1 MSSRPDPKVIE
12 TALLGG
18 ETVYTREQAIELAA
32 ADPELAG
39 RIWRALGFPT
49 QSDDTVIF
57 TESDVEALRLAT
69 GLLDDGVLDEEAVV
83 RFARAMGQ
91 TMARLADWQTSILST
106 LLFREGEGADGAGPL
121 MNQVKELLPDVERLL
136 LHIWRRQLAASTAR
150 TLAVMSN
157 GGDGVPNYYPLIVG
171 FADLVSFTTLSRE
184 LDEVE
189 LAEVVEGFEAT
200 AADIVASGGGRVV
213 KTLGDEVLY
222 VADDPVKA
230 ADIALRLASGVKT
243 HVEVPDVRVGLST
256 GPVLTLHGDV
266 FGTTVNRS
274 SRLTSFAR
282 PGTVLIDED
291 LARSLEDTEGLQVVK
306 VRARHAHGLGL
317 IQPYT
322 LRRNFE
328 PGGLA

>member
-1 MSSRPDPKVIE
+1 MSSRPDPKAIE
-12 TALLGG
+12 SALLGG
-18 ETVYTREQAIELAA
+18 EAVYTREQAIELAG
-32 ADPELAG
+32 ADAELAG
-39 RIWRALGFPT
+39 RIWRALGFPN
-49 QSDDTVIF
+49 QGDDTVTF
-57 TESDVEALRLAT
+57 AESDVESLRIANT
-69 GLLDDGVLDEEAVV
+69 LLQEGVLDEEGVV

-106 LLFREGEGADGAGPL
+106 LIFREGEDSVSPL
-121 MNQVKELLPDVERLL
+121 MNRVKELLPDVERLL
-136 LHIWRRQLAASTAR
+136 LHIWRRQLSASAAR

-157 GGDGVPNYYPLIVG
+157 GQDTVPNYYPLVVG

-189 LAEVVEGFEAT
+189 LAGVVEGFEAT

-213 KTLGDEVLY
+213 KTLGDEILY
-222 VADDPVKA
+222 VADSPAEA

-243 HVEVPDVRVGLST
+243 HVEVPDVRVGLAS

-282 PGTVLIDED
+282 PGTVLIDEN
-291 LARSLEDTEGLQVVK
+291 LAESLADVEGLQVVQ

-317 IQPYT
+317 IQPYA

-328 PGGLA
+328 PAG

>member
-1 MSSRPDPKVIE
+1 MPSRPDPKAIE
-12 TALLGG
+12 SALLGG
-18 ETVYTREQAIELAA
+18 EAVYTREQAVELAG

-39 RIWRALGFPT
+39 RVWRALGFPT
-49 QSDDTVIF
+49 LGDDTIIF
-57 TESDVEALRLAT
+57 AESDVEALRIAHS
-69 GLLDDGVLDEEAVV
+69 LLEEGVLDEEGVV

-106 LLFREGEGADGAGPL
+106 LIFQDGGEDLANSPL

-157 GGDGVPNYYPLIVG
+157 GSDIIPNYYPLIVG

-184 LDEVE
+184 LDEME
-189 LAEVVEGFEAT
+189 LAGVVEGFEAT
-200 AADIVASGGGRVV
+200 AADIIASGGGRVV
-213 KTLGDEVLY
+213 KTLGDEVLF
-222 VADDPVKA
+222 VADSPTQA

-243 HVEVPDVRVGLST
+243 HVEVPDVRVGVAY

-282 PGTVLIDED
+282 PGTVLIDEG
-291 LARSLEDTEGLQVVK
+291 LARTSKGW
-306 VRARHAHGLGL
+306 RGSRWCRSG
-317 IQPYT
+317 
-322 LRRNFE
+322 
-328 PGGLA
+328 PGTRTVSA

>member
-1 MSSRPDPKVIE
+1 MPSRPDPKAIE
-12 TALLGG
+12 SALLGG
-18 ETVYTREQAIELAA
+18 EAVYTREQAIELAG
-32 ADPELAG
+32 ADNELAG
-39 RIWRALGFPT
+39 RIWRALGFPN
-49 QSDDTVIF
+49 QGDDTVTF
-57 TESDVEALRLAT
+57 AESDVESLRIANSLVQE
-69 GLLDDGVLDEEAVV
+69 GVLDEEGVV

-106 LLFREGEGADGAGPL
+106 LIYQEGEDSVSPL
-121 MNQVKELLPDVERLL
+121 MNRVKELLPDVERLL
-136 LHIWRRQLAASTAR
+136 LHIWRRQLAASSAR
-150 TLAVMSN
+150 TLAVMSDN
-157 GGDGVPNYYPLIVG
+157 DAVPNYYPLVVG

-189 LAEVVEGFEAT
+189 LAGVVEGFEAT

-213 KTLGDEVLY
+213 KTLGDEILY
-222 VADDPVKA
+222 VADSPAEA

-243 HVEVPDVRVGLST
+243 HVEVPDVRVGLAA

-282 PGTVLIDED
+282 PGTVLIDES
-291 LARSLEDTEGLQVVK
+291 LAESLAEEEGLQVVQ

-317 IQPYT
+317 IQPYA

-328 PGGLA
+328 PVG